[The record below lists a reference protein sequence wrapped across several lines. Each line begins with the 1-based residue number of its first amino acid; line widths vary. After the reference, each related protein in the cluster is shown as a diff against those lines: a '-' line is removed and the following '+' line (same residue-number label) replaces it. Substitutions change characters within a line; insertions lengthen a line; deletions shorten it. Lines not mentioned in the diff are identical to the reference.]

1 MEIVPAFFVADK
13 TRASLAGKSR
23 AVHKVDAHPRWRVV
37 SALKEWSSTQR
48 RKGECA
54 RPTTIRRWWRLSVT
68 ARAAL
73 AYSSLFSSNPSHC
86 ANVFLLSRHSRRP
99 TFQSGPF
106 SVRPP
111 ARLSVKHTAD
121 RSTNTA
127 RQYSHDLIHFG
138 EWLVTFFFLFF
149 LFPSPSTP
157 FPRSLLHFPC
167 AVILRYNRR
176 SFFFFV
182 DAITRINEWNRQV
195 ERFVKVIKRYN

>member
-1 MEIVPAFFVADK
+1 MEWRSFPFLADK
-13 TRASLAGKSR
+13 TRERVSRPGKSR
-23 AVHKVDAHPRWRVV
+23 AVHKVDAHPSGVACRFCIERMIEYP
-37 SALKEWSSTQR
+37 AR

-54 RPTTIRRWWRLSVT
+54 RATTTISRWWRLSVT

-111 ARLSVKHTAD
+111 AFPWNTRPIDL
-121 RSTNTA
+121 TNTA

-138 EWLVTFFFLFF
+138 EWLVTFFFF
-149 LFPSPSTP
+149 
-157 FPRSLLHFPC
+157 
-167 AVILRYNRR
+167 ILPL
-176 SFFFFV
+176 SFFTLALFYISHAQSFR
-182 DAITRINEWNRQV
+182 DTIGRFLLWTR
-195 ERFVKVIKRYN
+195 

>member
-1 MEIVPAFFVADK
+1 MENLGLSIKSTLTLGGVSFLHWKNDRVP
-13 TRASLAGKSR
+13 
-23 AVHKVDAHPRWRVV
+23 
-37 SALKEWSSTQR
+37 SA

-54 RPTTIRRWWRLSVT
+54 PDQPPSAGGGGLSVT

-111 ARLSVKHTAD
+111 ARLFVKHTAD
-121 RSTNTA
+121 RSNQHRASIFA
-127 RQYSHDLIHFG
+127 RLNPFRRMTRHL
-138 EWLVTFFFLFF
+138 FFFIPPL
-149 LFPSPSTP
+149 LFPSTS

-176 SFFFFV
+176 SFPL
-182 DAITRINEWNRQV
+182 TR
-195 ERFVKVIKRYN
+195 